1 MRDVYEMAT
10 YLFIIIASCFVMGI
24 WLKRKARKRLEQS
37 ENSASEKGG
46 DQ

>member
-24 WLKRKARKRLEQS
+24 WLKRKAKKK
-37 ENSASEKGG
+37 NDSEK
-46 DQ
+46 Q